1 MNITPSP
8 NFVGSGKMSDFIQ
21 DQVNKANE
29 ESLNRWRK
37 HIEYRISQ
45 TNRKLK
51 INRKKRKM
59 ERQNKRKARR

>member
-1 MNITPSP
+1 
-8 NFVGSGKMSDFIQ
+8 MSDFIQ
-21 DQVNKANE
+21 EQVNKATE
-29 ESLNRWRK
+29 ESINRWRK